1 VPYCSPRR
9 AAGFSLV
16 EVLFALAIV
25 GLMLGATASVF
36 RNGLMGHENASDV
49 ATAIALAEE
58 KIEAAGVTQTLRPGD
73 STGEFGRFRWRL
85 SIAAYADQE
94 APPPDLRLFRIAVE
108 VEWRDGLRQ
117 RRFGLATLRLAEAPP

>member
-1 VPYCSPRR
+1 
-9 AAGFSLV
+9 
-16 EVLFALAIV
+16 VLFALAIA

-73 STGEFGRFRWRL
+73 NNGEFGRFRWHL
-85 SIAAYADQE
+85 SVAAYADTE
-94 APPPDLRLFRIAVE
+94 APPPNLRLFRIAAQVK
-108 VEWRDGLRQ
+108 WSDGLRQ
-117 RRFGLATLRLAEAPP
+117 RQFGLATLRLAQAPP